1 MAIWVSKSATSPTI
15 CILTYPNKLPDD
27 HHHHPKDAKIDPKCG
42 VVLEA
47 LLVKLFAEV
56 AAIKAAYAE
65 LQMAQN
71 PYSTEVIHAADQ
83 LVDDELKTLS
93 DLKRSFVKNELDFIS
108 PQSVPSKSGALAIT
122 KFTSYINMATC
133 DDSNIASTYS
143 PLIVR
148 HVEVGAM
155 PT

>member
-27 HHHHPKDAKIDPKCG
+27 HHHHPKDAKIDPKRG

-56 AAIKAAYAE
+56 TAIKAAYAE

-71 PYSTEVIHAADQ
+71 PYSTEVIQAADQ

-108 PQSVPSKSGALAIT
+108 PQMGK
-122 KFTSYINMATC
+122 
-133 DDSNIASTYS
+133 
-143 PLIVR
+143 
-148 HVEVGAM
+148 VGHWVGHWVG
-155 PT
+155 P